1 MKKLLLAT
9 TIIAFGV
16 SPVMAQSNDAGNAA
30 STNNSTSN
38 AASSDDSTT
47 SASSSAT
54 PISSEDMVA
63 SQEKVLKALETAG
76 YSDAAIMDAAYM
88 VQAQTPDGEM
98 VLMMID
104 TSGRVLGAQRASQ
117 GNSQTGSSASG
128 SDASNPSSTG
138 ESSSSTDES
147 K

>member
-9 TIIAFGV
+9 TIVAFGV
-16 SPVMAQSNDAGNAA
+16 SPVMAQSTGTQTDTGTSNAA
-30 STNNSTSN
+30 STNDS
-38 AASSDDSTT
+38 AASS
-47 SASSSAT
+47 SSSAS
-54 PISSEDMVA
+54 ISAEDMVA

-88 VQAQTPDGEM
+88 VQARTPDGET

-104 TSGRVLGAQRASQ
+104 TSGRVIGAQRASS
-117 GNSQTGSSASG
+117 GNAQSGSSASG
-128 SDASNPSSTG
+128 SDAAKPSSTG
-138 ESSSSTDES
+138 ES

>member
-9 TIIAFGV
+9 TMIALGV
-16 SPVMAQSNDAGNAA
+16 SPSMAQSSDTNNAA
-30 STNNSTSN
+30 STNGGDTS
-38 AASSDDSTT
+38 S
-47 SASSSAT
+47 SASSMSA
-54 PISSEDMVA
+54 EDMVV

-76 YSDAAIMDAAYM
+76 YTDAAIMDAAYM

-104 TSGRVLGAQRASQ
+104 TSGRVMGAQKASQ
-117 GNSQTGSSASG
+117 GGSQSGSSAPDS
-128 SDASNPSSTG
+128 AAP
-138 ESSSSTDES
+138 ESSSTETS